1 MPSNPTPDEMRLA
14 LAQQN
19 RVAVPNRPGRT
30 MPADQ
35 AKLSY
40 AFTHGL
46 APMLYGAAKGTAAS
60 VPGLVG
66 DVNELLRDYVT
77 PRLPAGVQD
86 VLRKAPAPFT
96 TEQYVNMMPKM
107 GGHTENMA
115 TKLGSNVVGTIVDP
129 FAVVGA
135 ARNIGKPALK
145 AVGETMNKRML
156 AGESLVPGLPNALA
170 PNPAMFA
177 VKPKGGNWIP
187 DRVEYANNF
196 LKQEIPEFRTDKPM
210 TQSAGNYIDY
220 HYPDIKDGYNA
231 YFRSTG
237 KHHMDYAEGQWD
249 WMKQNYPKEFAE
261 LTEGKTPDHYLNKW
275 IDKKLGS
282 YVKNEMGTPTDPLR
296 LLADKGVTTIKNITE
311 NPSVQSLDKLSKK
324 SIEDYREFL
333 GFPREGY
340 AQTPEG
346 RSWELLTDNAI
357 TPTSAKSFM
366 EDVKAGS
373 VVRQQILRDNP
384 FIEELAKRDPVINL
398 YNLDSSTMRDL
409 GFDHIRD
416 ELYNAI
422 KKDSDLPENL
432 RLKPEALDKVTLPQA
447 VERVAKID
455 AWRAEQIEKSAAES
469 VKNFPP
475 IKEYKDGFKWHEL
488 KMPDLIGEVPEGQR
502 IIKTTDN
509 APWGNDAV
517 VYRGVDQY
525 GAPTTKDFQ
534 TEEEALK
541 SFSKDKSK
549 SELEKAL
556 KNEGELM
563 GHCVGGYCEDV
574 ISGQS
579 RIFTLRDQ
587 KNKPH
592 VTIEGTPGVRR
603 PGSPPAEVI
612 EQFSREAAQEADEL
626 GYKPNSP
633 EWQNYFRGGQIQ
645 KADKWARDNSYETVD
660 IAQIKGKSNGPVT
673 DKYREMVRDFLNSQ
687 ENIGEV
693 RDLSNV
699 DLVDTGNSRSVVR
712 FLDENYG
719 GDFGLVN
726 SSELYNKVKAA
737 NPNMDRFI
745 HASDLSDLVDQVRYI
760 PPEGYK
766 DGGGVS
772 ASNDDSSLQFY
783 SRTMDNPDSSK
794 TTEQGIVKQFEQ
806 DYMRF
811 ALQRHQAPA
820 RSDIPNAQPPA
831 ARTNIY
837 GEYGTPALGGM
848 VSGRVTK
855 LGHAPDTYMGD
866 LSYRTPVG
874 PGMAHLGVQGM
885 QSPQMPAKMTGYQ
898 AGYNV
903 PLGGNGFAGVNVMQ
917 PAQGGKPVLGAQVQY
932 RKSFAKGGAV
942 RSLETNLPKL
952 QKTDYESIDELMTE
966 ISKRH
971 KTAPKKLH
979 DDFVEKHR
987 MTPDNWIKRK

>member
-1 MPSNPTPDEMRLA
+1 
-14 LAQQN
+14 
-19 RVAVPNRPGRT
+19 

-46 APMLYGAAKGTAAS
+46 APMLYGAAKGTVAS
-60 VPGLVG
+60 IPGVVG
-66 DVNELLRDYVT
+66 DVNELLRDYAV
-77 PRLPAGVQD
+77 PYLPTGVQQA
-86 VLRKAPAPFT
+86 LAKAPAPFT
-96 TEQYVNMMPKM
+96 TEEYVNMMPKM
-107 GGHTENMA
+107 GGHTENVA

-129 FAVVGA
+129 FAVAGA
-135 ARNIGKPALK
+135 VKRAPAVARSLA
-145 AVGETMNKRML
+145 ETANNKIL
-156 AGESLVPGLPNALA
+156 QGESLIPGVPAQFV
-170 PNPAMFA
+170 NPPVLSA
-177 VKPKGGNWIP
+177 VKPKGGNWVP
-187 DRVEYANNF
+187 DRVEYPLDKIKN
-196 LKQEIPEFRTDKPM
+196 EIPEMRTDKPM
-210 TQSAGNYIDY
+210 TQSAGNFIDY
-220 HYPDIKDGYNA
+220 NYPEIKDAYNA

-237 KHHMDYAEGQWD
+237 QHHMNYAEGQWD

-261 LTEGKTPDHYLNKW
+261 LTEGRTPEHYLNKW

-282 YVKNEMGTPTDPLR
+282 YVKNEMGSPTDPLR
-296 LLADKGVTTIKNITE
+296 LLADKGVTTIKDIAE
-311 NPSVQSLDKLSKK
+311 NPFTKAVEKNAKK
-324 SIEDYREFL
+324 SIEDYREAL

-346 RSWELLTDNAI
+346 KAWELLADNSIWA
-357 TPTSAKSFM
+357 T
-366 EDVKAGS
+366 KAGDFVADAKTS
-373 VVRQQILRDNP
+373 KEINNTNRWALANNP
-384 FIEELAKRDPVINL
+384 WIEELAKRDPNVNI
-398 YNLDSSTMRDL
+398 YNLDNSSMRDL
-409 GFDHIRD
+409 GLNHIRD

-422 KKDSDLPENL
+422 RKDSDLPDNL
-432 RLKPEALDKVTLPQA
+432 RLKPEALDRVTVPQA

-455 AWRAEQIEKSAAES
+455 AWRAEQIEKAAAES
-469 VKNFPP
+469 VKDFPP
-475 IKEYKDGFKWHEL
+475 IKEYKEGFKWHEL
-488 KMPDLIGEVPEGQR
+488 KMPSHIEDQQQA
-502 IIKTTDN
+502 K
-509 APWGNDAV
+509 
-517 VYRGVDQY
+517 GV
-525 GAPTTKDFQ
+525 
-534 TEEEALK
+534 
-541 SFSKDKSK
+541 
-549 SELEKAL
+549 LEKAL

-745 HASDLSDLVDQVRYI
+745 HASDLSGLVDDVRG
-760 PPEGYK
+760 PTPEGYK

-772 ASNDDSSLQFY
+772 ASDSDPSVQFY
-783 SRTMDNPDSSK
+783 SRTMDNPDNSK

-806 DYMRF
+806 DYMKF

-855 LGHAPDTYMGD
+855 FGHAPDTYMGD

-874 PGMAHLGVQGM
+874 LGMAHLGVQGM
-885 QSPQMPAKMTGYQ
+885 QSPQMPARMTGYQ
-898 AGYNV
+898 AGYGV

-932 RKSFAKGGAV
+932 RRQFAKGGAV
-942 RSLETNLPKL
+942 RSLESNLPKL
-952 QKTDYESIDELMTE
+952 PKTDYQSIDELMTE

-987 MTPDNWIKRK
+987 MTPDTWIKRK

>member
-46 APMLYGAAKGTAAS
+46 APMLYGAAKGTVAS
-60 VPGLVG
+60 IPGVVG

-77 PRLPAGVQD
+77 PRLPAGVRD
-86 VLRKAPAPFT
+86 VLGRAPAPFT

-107 GGHTENMA
+107 GGHTEDMA
-115 TKLGSNVVGTIVDP
+115 TKLGSNVVGAIVDP
-129 FAVVGA
+129 FAVAGA
-135 ARNIGKPALK
+135 VKRAPAVARSLA
-145 AVGETMNKRML
+145 ETANNKIL
-156 AGESLVPGLPNALA
+156 QGESLIPGVPAQFV
-170 PNPAMFA
+170 NPPVLSA
-177 VKPKGGNWIP
+177 VKPKGGNWVPEQIDQSLKSLKGQIP
-187 DRVEYANNF
+187 KFDPNERIMQDHSNF
-196 LKQEIPEFRTDKPM
+196 LNYYYPEVKNSYDEFFN
-210 TQSAGNYIDY
+210 QS
-220 HYPDIKDGYNA
+220 
-231 YFRSTG
+231 G
-237 KHHMDYAEGQWD
+237 KHTMEYGSGMWPWIQ
-249 WMKQNYPKEFAE
+249 KNFPKESAE
-261 LTEGKTPDHYLNKW
+261 LIEGRTPRNYLNNW
-275 IDKKLGS
+275 LDKKLGN
-282 YVKNEMGTPTDPLR
+282 YIKNEMGTPTDPLR
-296 LLADKGVTTIKNITE
+296 ILADKGITPVKNIAE
-311 NPSVQSLDKLSKK
+311 GEFFRALEKGSKK
-324 SIEDYREFL
+324 SIEDFREYL

-346 RSWELLTDNAI
+346 KAWELITDNSI
-357 TPTSAKSFM
+357 SPETVKSFAA
-366 EDVKAGS
+366 EANIGS
-373 VVRQQILRDNP
+373 TLRQRLMRENP
-384 FIEELAKRDPVINL
+384 FIAEMLERNPDTPL
-398 YNLDSSTMRDL
+398 YRVDSSVKDDL
-409 GFDHIRD
+409 GFQHIRD
-416 ELYNAI
+416 ELFNAI
-422 KKDSDLPENL
+422 RKDSDLPENL
-432 RLKPEALDKVTLPQA
+432 RLKPEALDRVTVPQA

-455 AWRAEQIEKSAAES
+455 AWRAEQIEKAAAES
-469 VKNFPP
+469 VKDFPP
-475 IKEYKDGFKWHEL
+475 IKEYKEGFKWHEL
-488 KMPDLIGEVPEGQR
+488 KMPSHIEDQEQA
-502 IIKTTDN
+502 K
-509 APWGNDAV
+509 
-517 VYRGVDQY
+517 GV
-525 GAPTTKDFQ
+525 
-534 TEEEALK
+534 
-541 SFSKDKSK
+541 
-549 SELEKAL
+549 LEKAL

-574 ISGQS
+574 ISGDS

-612 EQFSREAAQEADEL
+612 EQFAREAAQEADEL

-712 FLDENYG
+712 FLDNNYG

-737 NPNMDRFI
+737 NPNMDRFV
-745 HASDLSDLVDQVRYI
+745 HASDLSDLVDEVRG
-760 PPEGYK
+760 PMPEGYK

-772 ASNDDSSLQFY
+772 ASNDDASTQFY
-783 SRTMDNPDSSK
+783 SRTMDNPDNSK
-794 TTEQGIVKQFEQ
+794 TTESGIVKQFEQ
-806 DYMRF
+806 DYMKF

-855 LGHAPDTYMGD
+855 LGHTPDTYMGD

-898 AGYNV
+898 AGYGV

-917 PAQGGKPVLGAQVQY
+917 PAQGGKPVFGANLQY
-932 RKSFAKGGAV
+932 RRQFAKGGAV

-952 QKTDYESIDELMTE
+952 PKTDYQSIDELMTE

-987 MTPDNWIKRK
+987 MTPDTWIKRK

>member
-1 MPSNPTPDEMRLA
+1 MPSNPSPDEMRLA

-77 PRLPAGVQD
+77 PYLPSG
-86 VLRKAPAPFT
+86 LRGALAKAPAPFT

-107 GGHTENMA
+107 GGHTEDVA

-145 AVGETMNKRML
+145 AVGEVMNQRML
-156 AGESLVPGLPNALA
+156 AGESLVPGLPNAVA

-177 VKPKGGNWIP
+177 VKPKGGNWVPEQIDQSVKGLKGQIP
-187 DRVEYANNF
+187 KFEPDQRITQDHSNF
-196 LKQEIPEFRTDKPM
+196 LNYYYPEVKNSYDEFFNK
-210 TQSAGNYIDY
+210 S
-220 HYPDIKDGYNA
+220 
-231 YFRSTG
+231 G
-237 KHHMDYAEGQWD
+237 KHTMEYGSGMWPWIQ
-249 WMKQNYPKEFAE
+249 KNFPKESAE
-261 LTEGKTPDHYLNKW
+261 LVEGRTPRNYLNNW
-275 IDKKLGS
+275 LDKKLGN
-282 YVKNEMGTPTDPLR
+282 YIKNEMGTPTDPLR
-296 LLADKGVTTIKNITE
+296 ILADKGITPVKNIAE
-311 NPSVQSLDKLSKK
+311 GDFFRAVEKNSKK
-324 SIEDYREFL
+324 SIEDFREHL

-346 RSWELLTDNAI
+346 KAWELLTDNSI
-357 TPTSAKSFM
+357 SPETVKSFVS
-366 EDVKAGS
+366 EANLGS
-373 VVRQQILRDNP
+373 TLRQRLMRENP
-384 FIEELAKRDPVINL
+384 FIAEMLERNPDNL
-398 YNLDSSTMRDL
+398 LYRVDSSVKDDL
-409 GFDHIRD
+409 GFQHIRD

-422 KKDSDLPENL
+422 RKDSDLPDNL
-432 RLKPEALDKVTLPQA
+432 RLKPEALDRVTVPQA

-455 AWRAEQIEKSAAES
+455 AWRAEQIEKAAAES
-469 VKNFPP
+469 VKDFPP
-475 IKEYKDGFKWHEL
+475 IKEYKEGFKWHEL
-488 KMPDLIGEVPEGQR
+488 KMPSHIEDQDQA
-502 IIKTTDN
+502 K
-509 APWGNDAV
+509 
-517 VYRGVDQY
+517 GV
-525 GAPTTKDFQ
+525 
-534 TEEEALK
+534 
-541 SFSKDKSK
+541 
-549 SELEKAL
+549 LEKAL

-574 ISGQS
+574 INGNS

-612 EQFSREAAQEADEL
+612 EQFAREAAQEADEL

-699 DLVDTGNSRSVVR
+699 DLIDTGNKRSVVN
-712 FLDENYG
+712 FLNDNYG
-719 GDFGLVN
+719 GDFGMVN
-726 SSELYNKVKAA
+726 SSELYSQVKAA

-745 HASDLSDLVDQVRYI
+745 YTSDLNDLIDDLRG
-760 PPEGYK
+760 PAPEGYK
-766 DGGGVS
+766 DGGAVKQT
-772 ASNDDSSLQFY
+772 DSDPSVQFY
-783 SRTMDNPDSSK
+783 SRTMDNPDNSK
-794 TTEQGIVKQFEQ
+794 TTESGIVKQFEQ

-811 ALQRHQAPA
+811 ALQRTQAPA

-831 ARTNIY
+831 AQTNIY
-837 GEYGTPALGGM
+837 GEYGTPAMGGM

-855 LGHAPDTYMGD
+855 IGAQPDTYLGN
-866 LSYRTPVG
+866 LGYRTPVG
-874 PGMAHLGVQGM
+874 PGMANIGVQGM
-885 QSPQMPAKMTGYQ
+885 QSPQMPARVTGYN
-898 AGYNV
+898 AGYGV
-903 PLGGNGFAGVNVMQ
+903 PLGDNGFAGVNVMQ
-917 PAQGGKPVLGAQVQY
+917 PAQGGKPIFGAQLQY
-932 RKSFAKGGAV
+932 RKQFAKGGAV
-942 RSLETNLPKL
+942 SLDEMRH
-952 QKTDYESIDELMTE
+952 ELMRN
-966 ISKRH
+966 K
-971 KTAPKKLH
+971 
-979 DDFVEKHR
+979 
-987 MTPDNWIKRK
+987 

>member
-46 APMLYGAAKGTAAS
+46 APMLYGAAKGTVAS
-60 VPGLVG
+60 IPGLVG

-177 VKPKGGNWIP
+177 VKPEKGGNWITGS
-187 DRVEYANNF
+187 VEDSLYP
-196 LKQEIPEFRTDKPM
+196 LKVKREPVDTTRPI
-210 TQSAGNYIDY
+210 TQDVGNAIRYDY
-220 HYPDIKDGYNA
+220 PYVNQGYHD
-231 YFRSTG
+231 YFRGTG
-237 KHHMDYAEGQWD
+237 KHNMDYADGYYA
-249 WMKQNYPKEFAE
+249 WMKENYPKEFAE
-261 LTEGKTPDHYLNKW
+261 LAENKTPSAYLNSFV
-275 IDKKLGS
+275 DKKIAP
-282 YVKNEMGTPTDPLR
+282 YIRNQMATPNDPVR
-296 LLADKGVTTIKNITE
+296 DLADKGVSHM
-311 NPSVQSLDKLSKK
+311 PLSETQT
-324 SIEDYREFL
+324 STPDTFMRRE
-333 GFPREGY
+333 
-340 AQTPEG
+340 
-346 RSWELLTDNAI
+346 
-357 TPTSAKSFM
+357 
-366 EDVKAGS
+366 KAG
-373 VVRQQILRDNP
+373 LP
-384 FIEELAKRDPVINL
+384 KEGFAKTPLGKQWEMVSDEAIRSKSAGMHVKQGESYSAFDIARG
-398 YNLDSSTMRDL
+398 NLDRNPWLKDVSPETPVYNAGSSDQMTRGL
-409 GFDHIRD
+409 GFDHLMD
-416 ELYNAI
+416 ELRNAI
-422 KKDSDLPENL
+422 RPDSDLPQHL

-447 VERVAKID
+447 IERVAKIND
-455 AWRAEQIEKSAAES
+455 WRTEQIEKAAAKSME
-469 VKNFPP
+469 NFPP
-475 IKEYKDGFKWHEL
+475 IKEYKEGFKWHEL
-488 KMPDLIGEVPEGQR
+488 KMPSNLE
-502 IIKTTDN
+502 
-509 APWGNDAV
+509 NDEAV
-517 VYRGVDQY
+517 
-525 GAPTTKDFQ
+525 GA
-534 TEEEALK
+534 
-541 SFSKDKSK
+541 
-549 SELEKAL
+549 LEKVL

-592 VTIEGTPGVRR
+592 VTIEGTPGVQR
-603 PGSPPAEVI
+603 PLELPPEVAEK
-612 EQFSREAAQEADEL
+612 FAKEAAQEANEI
-626 GYKPNSP
+626 GYKPNSV
-633 EWQNYFRGGQIQ
+633 EWQNYYTGGQIQ
-645 KADKWARDNSYETVD
+645 KADKWARDNTYETVD
-660 IAQIKGKSNGPVT
+660 ITQIKGKSNGPVT
-673 DKYREMVRDFLNSQ
+673 DKYREMVRDFLNTQ
-687 ENIGEV
+687 PNIGKV
-693 RDLSNV
+693 HDLDYV
-699 DLVDTGNSRSVVR
+699 DLVDTKNSRSVVR

-719 GDFGLVN
+719 GDFGMVN
-726 SSELYNKVKAA
+726 SAELYNQVKAA

-745 HASDLSDLVDQVRYI
+745 HASDLSDLVNDVRG
-760 PPEGYK
+760 PTPEGYK

>member
-46 APMLYGAAKGTAAS
+46 APMLYGAAKGTVAS
-60 VPGLVG
+60 IPGVVG

-77 PRLPAGVQD
+77 PRLPAGVRD
-86 VLRKAPAPFT
+86 VLGRAPAPFT

-107 GGHTENMA
+107 GGHTENVA
-115 TKLGSNVVGTIVDP
+115 TKLGSNVVGAIVDP
-129 FAVVGA
+129 FAVAGA
-135 ARNIGKPALK
+135 VKRAPAVARSLA
-145 AVGETMNKRML
+145 ETANNKIL
-156 AGESLVPGLPNALA
+156 QGESLIPGVPAQFV
-170 PNPAMFA
+170 NPPVLSA
-177 VKPKGGNWIP
+177 VKPKGGNWVPEQIDQSLKSLKGQIP
-187 DRVEYANNF
+187 KFETDQRMTQDQSNFLNYYYPEVKNSYDEFFQKSGGHTMEYAPGMWPW
-196 LKQEIPEFRTDKPM
+196 I
-210 TQSAGNYIDY
+210 
-220 HYPDIKDGYNA
+220 
-231 YFRSTG
+231 
-237 KHHMDYAEGQWD
+237 
-249 WMKQNYPKEFAE
+249 KQNFPKESAE
-261 LTEGKTPDHYLNKW
+261 LIEGRTPRNYLNNW
-275 IDKKLGS
+275 LDKKLGN
-282 YVKNEMGTPTDPLR
+282 YIKNEMGTPTDPLR
-296 LLADKGVTTIKNITE
+296 ILADKGITPVKNIAE
-311 NPSVQSLDKLSKK
+311 GEFFRALEKGSKK
-324 SIEDYREFL
+324 SIEDFREYL

-346 RSWELLTDNAI
+346 KAWELITDNSI
-357 TPTSAKSFM
+357 SPETVKSFAT
-366 EDVKAGS
+366 EANIGS
-373 VVRQQILRDNP
+373 TLRQRLMRENP
-384 FIEELAKRDPVINL
+384 FIAEMLERNPDTPL
-398 YNLDSSTMRDL
+398 YRVDSSVKDDL
-409 GFDHIRD
+409 GFQHIRD

-422 KKDSDLPENL
+422 RKDSDLPENL
-432 RLKPEALDKVTLPQA
+432 RLKPEALDRVTVPQA

-455 AWRAEQIEKSAAES
+455 AWRAEQIEKAAAES
-469 VKNFPP
+469 VKDFPP
-475 IKEYKDGFKWHEL
+475 IKEYKEGFKWHEL
-488 KMPDLIGEVPEGQR
+488 KMPSHIEDQQQA
-502 IIKTTDN
+502 K
-509 APWGNDAV
+509 
-517 VYRGVDQY
+517 GV
-525 GAPTTKDFQ
+525 
-534 TEEEALK
+534 
-541 SFSKDKSK
+541 
-549 SELEKAL
+549 LEKAL

-574 ISGQS
+574 IDGNS

-612 EQFSREAAQEADEL
+612 EQFAREAAQEADEL

-712 FLDENYG
+712 FLDDNYG
-719 GDFGLVN
+719 GDFGVVN
-726 SSELYNKVKAA
+726 SAELYNKVKAA

-745 HASDLSDLVDQVRYI
+745 HASDLSGLVDDVRG
-760 PPEGYK
+760 PTPEGYK

-772 ASNDDSSLQFY
+772 VSNDDPSVQFY
-783 SRTMDNPDSSK
+783 SRTMDNPDNSK

-806 DYMRF
+806 DYMKF

-885 QSPQMPAKMTGYQ
+885 QSPQMPARMTGYQ
-898 AGYNV
+898 AGYGV

-917 PAQGGKPVLGAQVQY
+917 PAQGGKPVFGANLQY
-932 RKSFAKGGAV
+932 RRQFAKGGAV
-942 RSLETNLPKL
+942 RSLESNLPKL
-952 QKTDYESIDELMTE
+952 PKTDYKSIDELMTE

-987 MTPDNWIKRK
+987 MTPDTWIKRK

>member
-135 ARNIGKPALK
+135 VKRAPAVARSLA
-145 AVGETMNKRML
+145 ETANNKIL
-156 AGESLVPGLPNALA
+156 QGESLIPGVPAQFV
-170 PNPAMFA
+170 NPPVLSA
-177 VKPKGGNWIP
+177 VKPKGGNWLTQPTDWTIDKLMKKDALDP
-187 DRVEYANNF
+187 KIVEELGLDAAENNNKIA
-196 LKQEIPEFRTDKPM
+196 LNNWVDKKVKPYVR
-210 TQSAGNYIDY
+210 N
-220 HYPDIKDGYNA
+220 
-231 YFRSTG
+231 
-237 KHHMDYAEGQWD
+237 
-249 WMKQNYPKEFAE
+249 E
-261 LTEGKTPDHYLNKW
+261 LGTPDDP
-275 IDKKLGS
+275 IRQLGEKGVS
-282 YVKNEMGTPTDPLR
+282 HLPVRNMPEWNSVPSVDMQKTRSALGYPPMGVGTTR
-296 LLADKGVTTIKNITE
+296 EAKTWETLADEMIGRGTASNVIE
-311 NPSVQSLDKLSKK
+311 NFDPDLAKKDPWLSKVDPDTTVHWPK
-324 SIEDYREFL
+324 AEKF
-333 GFPREGY
+333 
-340 AQTPEG
+340 QT
-346 RSWELLTDNAI
+346 
-357 TPTSAKSFM
+357 
-366 EDVKAGS
+366 
-373 VVRQQILRDNP
+373 
-384 FIEELAKRDPVINL
+384 
-398 YNLDSSTMRDL
+398 L
-409 GFDHIRD
+409 GFDHIMDVLGEQLARGEISAADLSKISMKDAVTRTHKYD
-416 ELYNAI
+416 EALAEAKRVKSLQDQANMTKVKEYSTGDKWVQLDKPGQFAAESDAMGHSVRGYEPHKSDSDWIKESGTSGYEGYGLGGWNAI
-422 KKDSDLPENL
+422 KEGRANVFSL
-432 RLKPEALDKVTLPQA
+432 RNPKGESQATIEARKNIDTDYKPERLPKDISEEFRLASEKEA
-447 VERVAKID
+447 VEA
-455 AWRAEQIEKSAAES
+455 
-469 VKNFPP
+469 
-475 IKEYKDGFKWHEL
+475 
-488 KMPDLIGEVPEGQR
+488 
-502 IIKTTDN
+502 
-509 APWGNDAV
+509 
-517 VYRGVDQY
+517 
-525 GAPTTKDFQ
+525 
-534 TEEEALK
+534 
-541 SFSKDKSK
+541 
-549 SELEKAL
+549 
-556 KNEGELM
+556 
-563 GHCVGGYCEDV
+563 GY
-574 ISGQS
+574 
-579 RIFTLRDQ
+579 
-587 KNKPH
+587 
-592 VTIEGTPGVRR
+592 R
-603 PGSPPAEVI
+603 PGTEP
-612 EQFSREAAQEADEL
+612 FF
-626 GYKPNSP
+626 
-633 EWQNYFRGGQIQ
+633 NYVTGGEIQ
-645 KADKWARDNSYETVD
+645 KRSKWFRENPQETFE
-660 IAQIKGKSNGPVT
+660 ITQIKGPKNGEVDPDHAYHVL
-673 DKYREMVRDFLNSQ
+673 DFLNSRP
-687 ENIGEV
+687 IGEV
-693 RDLSNV
+693 NSRDLENV
-699 DLVDTGNSRSVVR
+699 YITDMKNKRQLRDFVN
-712 FLDENYG
+712 ENYG
-719 GDFGLVN
+719 GNMGMVDANQVLEHL
-726 SSELYNKVKAA
+726 ELNYPQMPRFVH
-737 NPNMDRFI
+737 NMELGNMIDEVP
-745 HASDLSDLVDQVRYI
+745 SVRDK
-760 PPEGYK
+760 PEGYK

-772 ASNDDSSLQFY
+772 ASNDDPSLQFY

-820 RSDIPNAQPPA
+820 RSDIPNAQAPA

>member
-60 VPGLVG
+60 IPGFVG
-66 DVNELLRDYVT
+66 DINELLRDYVT
-77 PRLPAGVQD
+77 PRLPTSVQGA
-86 VLRKAPAPFT
+86 LAKAPAPYT

-107 GGHTENMA
+107 GGHTEAMA
-115 TKLGSNVVGTIVDP
+115 TKLGSNVVGPIVDP

-145 AVGETMNKRML
+145 AVGETMNQRML
-156 AGESLVPGLPNALA
+156 EGKSMVPGLPNAVA

-177 VKPKGGNWIP
+177 VKPKGGNWVPEQIDQSLKGLKGQIP
-187 DRVEYANNF
+187 KFAADQRITQDHSNF
-196 LKQEIPEFRTDKPM
+196 LNYYYPEVKNSYDEFFN
-210 TQSAGNYIDY
+210 QS
-220 HYPDIKDGYNA
+220 
-231 YFRSTG
+231 G
-237 KHHMDYAEGQWD
+237 KHTMDYGTDMWPWIQ
-249 WMKQNYPKEFAE
+249 KNFPKESAE
-261 LTEGKTPDHYLNKW
+261 LIEGRTPRDYLNNW
-275 IDKKLGS
+275 LDKKLGN

-296 LLADKGVTTIKNITE
+296 ILADKGITPVKNIAE
-311 NPSVQSLDKLSKK
+311 GEFFRALEKNSKK
-324 SIEDYREFL
+324 SIEDFREHL

-346 RSWELLTDNAI
+346 KAWELMTDNSI
-357 TPTSAKSFM
+357 SPETVRSFVS
-366 EDVKAGS
+366 EANIGS
-373 VVRQQILRDNP
+373 TLRQRLMRENP
-384 FIEELAKRDPVINL
+384 FIGEMLERNPETLL
-398 YNLDSSTMRDL
+398 YRVDSSVKDDL
-409 GFDHIRD
+409 GFQHIRD
-416 ELYNAI
+416 ELFNAI
-422 KKDSDLPENL
+422 RKDSDLPDNL
-432 RLKPEALDKVTLPQA
+432 RLKPEALDRVTVPQA

-455 AWRAEQIEKSAAES
+455 AWRAEQIEKAAAES
-469 VKNFPP
+469 VKDFPP
-475 IKEYKDGFKWHEL
+475 IKEYKEGFKWHEL
-488 KMPDLIGEVPEGQR
+488 KMPSHIEDQEQA
-502 IIKTTDN
+502 K
-509 APWGNDAV
+509 
-517 VYRGVDQY
+517 GV
-525 GAPTTKDFQ
+525 
-534 TEEEALK
+534 
-541 SFSKDKSK
+541 
-549 SELEKAL
+549 LEKAL

-574 ISGQS
+574 IDGNS

-612 EQFSREAAQEADEL
+612 EQFARESAQEANEL
-626 GYKPNSP
+626 GYAPNSP

-737 NPNMDRFI
+737 NPNMDRFV
-745 HASDLSDLVDQVRYI
+745 HAADLSDLVEDVRG
-760 PPEGYK
+760 PMPEGYK

-772 ASNDDSSLQFY
+772 ASDSDPSLQFY
-783 SRTMDNPDSSK
+783 SRTMDNPDNSK

-837 GEYGTPALGGM
+837 GEYGTPMLGGM

-855 LGHAPDTYMGD
+855 LGNTPDTYIGD
-866 LSYRTPVG
+866 LAYRTPIG

-885 QSPQMPAKMTGYQ
+885 QNPQMPAKVTNYN
-898 AGYNV
+898 AGYGV

-917 PAQGGKPVLGAQVQY
+917 PAQGGKPVIGAQLQY
-932 RKSFAKGGAV
+932 RKQFAKGGAV
-942 RSLETNLPKL
+942 
-952 QKTDYESIDELMTE
+952 SIDEMRHELMRN
-966 ISKRH
+966 K
-971 KTAPKKLH
+971 
-979 DDFVEKHR
+979 
-987 MTPDNWIKRK
+987 

>member
-135 ARNIGKPALK
+135 VKRAPAVARSLA
-145 AVGETMNKRML
+145 ETANNKIL
-156 AGESLVPGLPNALA
+156 QGESLIPGVPAQLV
-170 PNPAMFA
+170 NPPVLSA
-177 VKPKGGNWIP
+177 VKPKGGNWVPEQIDQSVKSLKGQVP
-187 DRVEYANNF
+187 KFEADQRITQDHSNF
-196 LKQEIPEFRTDKPM
+196 LNYYYPEVKNSYDEFFNN
-210 TQSAGNYIDY
+210 S
-220 HYPDIKDGYNA
+220 
-231 YFRSTG
+231 G
-237 KHHMDYAEGQWD
+237 KHTMEYGSGMWPWIQ
-249 WMKQNYPKEFAE
+249 KNFPKESAE
-261 LTEGKTPDHYLNKW
+261 LIESRTPRNYLNNW
-275 IDKKLGS
+275 LDKKLGN
-282 YVKNEMGTPTDPLR
+282 YIKNEMGTPTDPLR
-296 LLADKGVTTIKNITE
+296 ILADKGITPVRNMAE
-311 NPSVQSLDKLSKK
+311 GEFFRALEKGSKK
-324 SIEDYREFL
+324 SIEDFREFL

-346 RSWELLTDNAI
+346 KAWELMTDNSI
-357 TPTSAKSFM
+357 SPETVKSFVS
-366 EDVKAGS
+366 EANIGS
-373 VVRQQILRDNP
+373 TLRQRLMRENP
-384 FIEELAKRDPVINL
+384 FIAEMLERNPDNL
-398 YNLDSSTMRDL
+398 LYRVDSSVKDDL
-409 GFDHIRD
+409 GFQHIRD

-422 KKDSDLPENL
+422 RKDSDLPENL
-432 RLKPEALDKVTLPQA
+432 RLKPEALDRVTVPQA

-455 AWRAEQIEKSAAES
+455 AWRAEQIEKAAAES
-469 VKNFPP
+469 VKDFPP
-475 IKEYKDGFKWHEL
+475 IKEYKEGFKWHEL
-488 KMPDLIGEVPEGQR
+488 KMPSHIEDQEQA
-502 IIKTTDN
+502 K
-509 APWGNDAV
+509 
-517 VYRGVDQY
+517 GV
-525 GAPTTKDFQ
+525 
-534 TEEEALK
+534 
-541 SFSKDKSK
+541 
-549 SELEKAL
+549 LEKAL

-574 ISGQS
+574 IDGNS

-712 FLDENYG
+712 FLDNNYG

-745 HASDLSDLVDQVRYI
+745 HASDLSDLVDDVRG
-760 PPEGYK
+760 PTPEGYK

-783 SRTMDNPDSSK
+783 SRTMDNPDNSK

-820 RSDIPNAQPPA
+820 RSDIPNAQAPA

-837 GEYGTPALGGM
+837 GEYGTPAMGGM